1 MPGRDARDV
10 LRFAGSIP
18 ATPQNFVKV
27 VNEMKVKELLK
38 VMFNDQCVTLIR
50 NGLKSSV
57 LFFGTVSD
65 MPDEFKNFIVTSC
78 FATVIDS
85 GTLFICVDEV

>member
-1 MPGRDARDV
+1 
-10 LRFAGSIP
+10 
-18 ATPQNFVKV
+18 
-27 VNEMKVKELLK
+27 MKVKELLK

-57 LFFGTVSD
+57 LFFVSD

-78 FATVIDS
+78 FATFIDS

>member
-1 MPGRDARDV
+1 MYKR
-10 LRFAGSIP
+10 
-18 ATPQNFVKV
+18 Q
-27 VNEMKVKELLK
+27 
-38 VMFNDQCVTLIR
+38 NDQCVTLIR

-78 FATVIDS
+78 FATFIDS

>member
-1 MPGRDARDV
+1 
-10 LRFAGSIP
+10 
-18 ATPQNFVKV
+18 
-27 VNEMKVKELLK
+27 MKVKELLK
-38 VMFNDQCVTLIR
+38 VMFNGQCVTLIR
-50 NGLKSSV
+50 NGLKSSI

-78 FATVIDS
+78 FATFIDS

>member
-1 MPGRDARDV
+1 
-10 LRFAGSIP
+10 
-18 ATPQNFVKV
+18 
-27 VNEMKVKELLK
+27 MKVKELLK
-38 VMFNDQCVTLIR
+38 VMFHDQSVTLIR

-78 FATVIDS
+78 FATFIDS

>member
-1 MPGRDARDV
+1 
-10 LRFAGSIP
+10 
-18 ATPQNFVKV
+18 
-27 VNEMKVKELLK
+27 MKVKELLK

-78 FATVIDS
+78 FATFIDS
-85 GTLFICVDEV
+85 GPLFTCVDEV